1 MNIVKEVTSVL
12 PNTAWLTRLRISE
25 TQVDL
30 EGYAGSATE
39 LIPKLEASKY
49 LSRVELA
56 STTVRDQRMNADRFV
71 IRAELEG
78 VKKDEKAEGGKHE
91 KK

>member
-1 MNIVKEVTSVL
+1 
-12 PNTAWLTRLRISE
+12 
-25 TQVDL
+25 
-30 EGYAGSATE
+30 
-39 LIPKLEASKY
+39 
-49 LSRVELA
+49 
-56 STTVRDQRMNADRFV
+56 MNADRFV